1 MRYVHV
7 HPPTVSVA
15 AQAPNAAAIVETTII
30 SFFVISTFISLRRD
44 GVIAPYRSASL
55 HDLPMAGFV
64 RAYTADKICLD
75 KRTNG
80 NSYRLSCHSYGFGK
94 AVISVLAI
102 LFQKKVNLLCRC
114 GQFYRQI
121 YRRIYRQVFRQIYR
135 QALSAV
141 CIKSP

>member
-1 MRYVHV
+1 
-7 HPPTVSVA
+7 
-15 AQAPNAAAIVETTII
+15 
-30 SFFVISTFISLRRD
+30 
-44 GVIAPYRSASL
+44 
-55 HDLPMAGFV
+55 MAGLV
-64 RAYTADKICLD
+64 WTYAADKICLD